1 MKVED
6 IAPGAKIDT
15 IIANLKMRPYPLP
28 KVELFEKRLNV
39 KGHKVFSTTEREDK
53 IIYPN
58 PEKDAAGNIT
68 GKGEPKIEKVNRI
81 GFALQKLIIKRA
93 VSFLFGNPVVLDYNA
108 ESEEEKALMV
118 CLEEILDDNKEEFLN
133 KNVARKVFSFTEAAE
148 YWFTVEHEEHEEYG
162 FKTSRKL
169 KSKLFSP
176 DQGDVLYP
184 YFDEYGDMVA
194 FSREFKIKKPNLETV
209 YFETYTSEEL
219 IRWKQSSLSMDGAW
233 VQDHWEEIPI
243 KKIPIAY
250 ARQDEMETED
260 IESIIDRL
268 EKMFSNLG
276 DTNDYHSAPKI
287 FVNGRILSFGS
298 KGSSNTVIQG
308 EKDAKAEYL
317 SWDHAP
323 ESFLVEA
330 NNLIKMAYTI
340 TQTPDISFESV
351 KGIGALSGIAL
362 KLMFLDAH
370 LKVKDKEEIFI
381 PFLQRRYKIIR
392 AYASEMNNNGFK
404 KASKMKIKPT
414 ITPYMI
420 ADDLSAAQVLQVAN
434 GGKPFISQL
443 ESVKNWG
450 GNEDDYDKILEEK
463 KADSQSNVFETSY

>member
-1 MKVED
+1 MKVEQ
-6 IAPGAKIDT
+6 IAPGAKIDN

-28 KVELFEKRLNV
+28 SVETYEKRLDV
-39 KGHKVFSTTEREDK
+39 KGHKVFSAAHREDK
-53 IIYPN
+53 TIYSDPV
-58 PEKDAAGNIT
+58 KDAAGNIT
-68 GKGEPKIEKVNRI
+68 SKGEPKIEKVNRI

-108 ESEEEKALMV
+108 ETDEEKALMS
-118 CLEEILDDNKEEFLN
+118 CLEEMLDDNKEEYLN
-133 KNVARKVFSFTEAAE
+133 KNLARKVFSFTEAAE
-148 YWFTVEHEEHEEYG
+148 YWFTVEAGEHEDYG

-169 KSKLFSP
+169 KSKIFSP
-176 DQGDVLYP
+176 DQGDKLYP
-184 YFDEYGDMVA
+184 YFDEYGDLIA
-194 FSREFKIKKPNLETV
+194 FSREFKIKLPNLETV
-209 YFETYTSEEL
+209 YFETYTDEEMV
-219 IRWKQSSLSMDGAW
+219 RWKQSSLSIDGGW
-233 VQDHWEEIPI
+233 IEDHQEDIPI
-243 KKIPIAY
+243 KKIPIVY
-250 ARQDEMETED
+250 IRQDEMETED

-287 FVNGRILSFGS
+287 FVNGRIISFGS

-370 LKVKDKEEIFI
+370 LKVKDKEEIFV
-381 PFLQRRYKIIR
+381 PALQRRYKIMR

-404 KASKMKIKPT
+404 KTNKMKIKPT
-414 ITPYMI
+414 IKPYMI
-420 ADDLSAAQVLQVAN
+420 ADELSEAQVLQVAN

-450 GNEDDYDKILEEK
+450 GNESDYDKILEEK
-463 KADSQSNVFETSY
+463 KADSQSNAFEATY